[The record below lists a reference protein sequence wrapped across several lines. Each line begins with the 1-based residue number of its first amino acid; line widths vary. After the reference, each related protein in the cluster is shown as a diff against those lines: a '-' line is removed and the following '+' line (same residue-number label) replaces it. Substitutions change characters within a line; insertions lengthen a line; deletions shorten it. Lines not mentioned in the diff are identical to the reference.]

1 MIIVK
6 PIITDIKEFQRGN
19 LPQNAAKIDTARSMD
34 EMMKKAAPIAAV
46 LCIVLFITMLT
57 KTITSHK
64 MVFHPLAIVGGF
76 VIGFGLLA
84 VHEWLHAIVYP
95 KEAKVTIGKV
105 KGNLIF
111 VALASHPMTRARFI
125 FMSLLPFVLGVL
137 PLAVFIFSPADN
149 RVLNG
154 LMFGMA
160 GMGMVSP
167 CPDVYNVLAVLKQS
181 KKTDKIMFYEDDLFR
196 ISEYEK
202 VLWEREKVS
211 PPKDFVF
218 ERCQSVSVN
227 AYLTSAACN
236 LLKLYLTVCKS
247 KECVVR
253 TAAYIYTGMNV
264 CASLSD
270 DDVAGDNG
278 LAVSLLHAETLGLT
292 VTAVLCRTNTFFMC
306 KEL

>member
-1 MIIVK
+1 MFIVK
-6 PIITDIKEFQRGN
+6 PVITDIKELQRGK

-76 VIGFGLLA
+76 VIGFGLLT
-84 VHEWLHAIVYP
+84 VHEWLHAVVYP

-105 KGNLIF
+105 KGKLIF

-196 ISEYEK
+196 I
-202 VLWEREKVS
+202 RE
-211 PPKDFVF
+211 
-218 ERCQSVSVN
+218 
-227 AYLTSAACN
+227 
-236 LLKLYLTVCKS
+236 
-247 KECVVR
+247 
-253 TAAYIYTGMNV
+253 
-264 CASLSD
+264 
-270 DDVAGDNG
+270 
-278 LAVSLLHAETLGLT
+278 
-292 VTAVLCRTNTFFMC
+292 
-306 KEL
+306 